1 MTTQDQIIALADEL
15 GGEVRLDYSGRGMF
29 GARCMGIVCEDSEQV
44 ILNALGRGLPR
55 GKVDSMGKRAIVYW
69 PGIQAAGKVAT
80 VPACPAGEH
89 TPGPWTV
96 GLDYDGAPLIV
107 EYQCRDICR
116 VDSRDGVS
124 NARLIARAPDLLA
137 DNERLRA
144 ALTSFIETWD
154 ALPDE
159 CRRAANGAT
168 NFGRLI
174 TTLRAALLGKEGA

>member
-29 GARCMGIVCEDSEQV
+29 GARCLGIVCEDSEE
-44 ILNALGRGLPR
+44 IIRNALGRGLPR
-55 GKVDSMGKRAIVYW
+55 GKVDSMGTRKIVYW
-69 PGIQAAGKVAT
+69 PEIKAAMRS
-80 VPACPAGEH
+80 
-89 TPGPWTV
+89 V
-96 GLDYDGAPLIV
+96 GLLPG
-107 EYQCRDICR
+107 
-116 VDSRDGVS
+116 SREV
-124 NARLIARAPDLLA
+124 DLLA

-174 TTLRAALLGKEGA
+174 TTLRAALAGEVGK